1 MTNRAVV
8 LSLLIFA
15 ALAGAAQAAPGRKE
29 SWGKPGIS
37 YLKYRTDAAECLH
50 YVETAAPVK
59 LPLVDVVF
67 EMDMAIDP
75 NGGLDAMYAYADQQ
89 KLHMNRNWREVRRQA
104 TGAVETCLAGRGYSR
119 FKLTKAEREELEGLR
134 VGTPARQLYLWRLGS
149 EPR

>member
-1 MTNRAVV
+1 MTIRAAV
-8 LSLLIFA
+8 LSLL
-15 ALAGAAQAAPGRKE
+15 ALTVLSGTAQAAPTRKE

-50 YVETAAPVK
+50 HIETTAPMK

-67 EMDMAIDP
+67 EMDMAVNPD
-75 NGGLDAMYAYADQQ
+75 GGLDAMYAYADQQ

-104 TGAVETCLAGRGYSR
+104 TGAVETCLAERGYSR
-119 FKLTKAEREELEGLR
+119 FKLTKAERQELEGLR
-134 VGTPARQLYLWRLGS
+134 VGTPARQLYLWRLGA

>member
-1 MTNRAVV
+1 MTTKAAA
-8 LSLLIFA
+8 LSLLA
-15 ALAGAAQAAPGRKE
+15 TALLAGAVQAAPTPKN
-29 SWGKPGIS
+29 SWGKPGVS

-50 YVETAAPVK
+50 YVETQAPVK

-67 EMDMAIDP
+67 EMDMAVSPD
-75 NGGLDAMYAYADQQ
+75 GGLDAMYAYADQQ
-89 KLHMNRNWREVRRQA
+89 KMHMNRNWREVRRQA